1 MLIFFKDSWVKE
13 LYEIVDAYKTDNSMC
28 RFLVR
33 HFGKIFK
40 IFKMVYKSTMYD
52 SKRAGG
58 VISWPA
64 HMEDL
69 LRQSEI
75 NNPDPSKFVSF
86 PIVGIDGLLERKKK
100 QDEAE
105 EILKRSVQ
113 KLEEKVTQLADK
125 IVHYQETQLPHLD
138 ESVQNLQSSLLKVM
152 H

>member
-1 MLIFFKDSWVKE
+1 
-13 LYEIVDAYKTDNSMC
+13 
-28 RFLVR
+28 
-33 HFGKIFK
+33 
-40 IFKMVYKSTMYD
+40 MYD

-105 EILKRSVQ
+105 EILKKGVQ
-113 KLEEKVTQLADK
+113 KIETKVSQLADK
-125 IVHYQETQLPHLD
+125 IMHYQETQLPHLD